1 MPTLST
7 EDRFALQA
15 ALGGERLGDKV
26 WNILNRVDELVT
38 VTLTA
43 AAEADN
49 AIEVTINL
57 VNLAGEAVSRAQ
69 RLHCHLYDAAML
81 DAVAASFT
89 MAETG
94 AGTGISTTAKP
105 GLLVDTDASGDAKVT
120 VTDVS
125 GSFAGT
131 VYLKVDPLPLTG
143 TNKPG
148 VPALIALTFA

>member
-1 MPTLST
+1 MSTLST
-7 EDRFALQA
+7 EDRFALRA
-15 ALGGERLGDKV
+15 SLASEVLGDKV

-43 AAEADN
+43 AAEAGN

-69 RLHCHLYDAAML
+69 HLHCHLYDSAML
-81 DAVAASFT
+81 DALAAAYT

-94 AGTGISTTAKP
+94 AGAAVSTSAKP
-105 GLLVDTDASGDAKVT
+105 GLLIDTDANGDAKVT
-120 VTDVS
+120 ITDVS
-125 GSFAGT
+125 GSSTAT
-131 VYLKVDPLPLTG
+131 LYLKVDPLPLTG

-148 VPALIALTFA
+148 VPALIAITFA

>member
-1 MPTLST
+1 MPTLNT

-43 AAEADN
+43 AAEAAN
-49 AIEVTINL
+49 AIEVTINVVDL
-57 VNLAGEAVSRAQ
+57 GGNAVSRAQ

-94 AGTGISTTAKP
+94 AGAAVSTSAKP

-143 TNKPG
+143 ANKPG

>member
-1 MPTLST
+1 MSTLST

-15 ALGGERLGDKV
+15 ALGSERVGDKL
-26 WNILNRVDELVT
+26 WNLLNRVDDLVT

-43 AAEADN
+43 AAEAAN
-49 AIEVTINL
+49 AIEVTINV
-57 VNLAGEAVSRAQ
+57 VNLGGEAVSRAQ

-81 DAVAASFT
+81 DAVAASWT

-94 AGTGISTTAKP
+94 AGAAVSTSAKP
-105 GLLVDTDASGDAKVT
+105 GLLIDTDASGDAKVT

-125 GSFAGT
+125 GSFTGT
-131 VYLKVDPLPLTG
+131 VYLKVDPLPATG

-148 VPALIALTFA
+148 VPAMIALTFA